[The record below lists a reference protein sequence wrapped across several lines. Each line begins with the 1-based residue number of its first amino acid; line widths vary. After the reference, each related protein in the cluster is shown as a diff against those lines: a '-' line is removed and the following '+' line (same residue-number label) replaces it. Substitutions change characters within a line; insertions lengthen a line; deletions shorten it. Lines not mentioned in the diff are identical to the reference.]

1 MRTVALIVALALGI
15 AAAVGVAM
23 FLKSQERDFQDTHRM
38 VSVAVA
44 RRSLKAGDVLTAE
57 AVGFEQT
64 PVNSMSQQ
72 DISMGG
78 IKAFYGEKVN
88 RNIDKGSR
96 IQESHFLSR
105 EARPASNVLPE
116 GWRAIAVSVDATSGV
131 AGLIRPG
138 DHVDIHATTTGRGTA
153 GRADAETWLVLSDV
167 TVLAVDDRMSD
178 VSYGVMDSR
187 GYGRG
192 YSSLVLAV
200 TPPEAQLLTY
210 LKDHAR
216 LTFALRPRG
225 ELGQKAPAARI
236 SGDNVRQLA
245 EQANAERQRVTG
257 ELEDRRTGQ

>member
-23 FLKSQERDFQDTHRM
+23 FLKGQERELQREQRM
-38 VSVAVA
+38 VNVAVA
-44 RRSLKAGDVLTAE
+44 RRSLKAGDVLAAE

-64 PVNSMSQQ
+64 PLSSRSEQ
-72 DISMGG
+72 DIDQIRIRG
-78 IKAFYGEKVN
+78 FYGEKVN

-116 GWRAIAVSVDATSGV
+116 GWRAIAVIVDATSGV

-153 GRADAETWLVLSDV
+153 GRAEAETWLVLSDV

-187 GYGRG
+187 GYRRG
-192 YSSLVLAV
+192 YSSLVLSV
-200 TPPEAQLLTY
+200 KPPEAQIITF
-210 LKDHAR
+210 LKDYAR

-225 ELGQKAPAARI
+225 ELGQKAAAARVG
-236 SGDNVRQLA
+236 GDNVRQLA
-245 EQANAERQRVTG
+245 EQANAERQRLTG
-257 ELEDRRTGQ
+257 ELEDRRPGQ